1 MRAPVIRRCP
11 GCCALTDVRR
21 VDALV
26 LASQPVVPET
36 FHYQGDG
43 VQLTGDRWASG
54 GPGEIVVLLHGGGQ
68 TRHSWD
74 RTAERL
80 AGAGSTAVTIDARGH
95 GDSDWH
101 PDHDYSI
108 DGFVGDLL
116 AFVATLDRTPVL
128 VGASLGGITSLVAA
142 GEHPGLAKGL
152 VLVDVV
158 VSVERAGVE
167 RIKNFLTAHHDG
179 FASLEDVA
187 AAIEVYN
194 PVRRRSRNLDG
205 LRKNVRQHDDGRWY
219 WHWDPEFIS
228 NNDEPHRRTRR
239 ERLRHAASCITIPT
253 LIVRGLQSDV
263 VSDAGLADMKRLVPQ
278 AQIVQV
284 QQAGHM
290 VAGDDN
296 DVFATRLAE
305 FLSNLDTS
313 ESPLRP

>member
-1 MRAPVIRRCP
+1 V
-11 GCCALTDVRR
+11 VR
-21 VDALV
+21 
-26 LASQPVVPET
+26 ET
-36 FHYQGDG
+36 FHYQGDR
-43 VQLTGDRWASG
+43 VQITGDRWASG

-80 AGAGSTAVTIDARGH
+80 AAAGSTAVTLDARGH

-101 PDHDYSI
+101 PGQDYSI

-116 AFVATLDRTPVL
+116 AFIATLDRTPVL

-142 GEHPGLAKGL
+142 GELPGLAKGL

-158 VSVERAGVE
+158 VSVERAGVD
-167 RIKNFLTAHHDG
+167 RIRKFLTAHHDG

-187 AAIEVYN
+187 AAIEAYN

-205 LRKNVRQHDDGRWY
+205 LRKNVRQRDDGRWY

-228 NNDEPHRRTRR
+228 NDDEPQRRTDRQ
-239 ERLRHAASCITIPT
+239 RLRRAASGITIPT

-263 VSDAGLADMKRLVPQ
+263 VSDAGLADMQRLVPQ
-278 AQIVQV
+278 AQIVEV

-296 DVFATRLAE
+296 DVFATRLAA
-305 FLSNLDTS
+305 FLSNLNTN
-313 ESPLRP
+313 ESPPRP